1 MCEHPWAPL
10 NKPQPTDPIMPEI
23 QQAPQSG
30 ELTQRFI
37 AFVMMHAQQ
46 ASLFLG
52 QIPHPQ
58 TGKAETNLEAAKM
71 FIDQLEMVR
80 EKTRGN
86 LSQEEMGIITH
97 VLSDLQLAYVK
108 VSSGA
113 PTTADPEPTPAP
125 VEDAAASTSEGSI
138 LPEEEVTENRKRF
151 TKSYGS

>member
-1 MCEHPWAPL
+1 
-10 NKPQPTDPIMPEI
+10 MPEI
-23 QQAPQSG
+23 QQTQQSG

-71 FIDQLEMVR
+71 FIDQLEMIR

-86 LSQEEMGIITH
+86 LTQDESGILTH
-97 VLSDLQLAYVK
+97 VLSDLQLAFVK
-108 VSSGA
+108 VSSGEPVA
-113 PTTADPEPTPAP
+113 VEPEPVPPSVEDVTPPTTGAATA
-125 VEDAAASTSEGSI
+125 VEEETSES
-138 LPEEEVTENRKRF
+138 RKRF

>member
-1 MCEHPWAPL
+1 
-10 NKPQPTDPIMPEI
+10 MPEI
-23 QQAPQSG
+23 QQTQQSG

-71 FIDQLEMVR
+71 FIDQLEMIR

-86 LSQEEMGIITH
+86 LTQDESGILTH
-97 VLSDLQLAYVK
+97 VLSDLQLAFVK
-108 VSSGA
+108 VSSGEPVA
-113 PTTADPEPTPAP
+113 LDPEPVPPSIDEVAP
-125 VEDAAASTSEGSI
+125 PAAAAAI
-138 LPEEEVTENRKRF
+138 LPEEETTENRKRF

>member
-1 MCEHPWAPL
+1 
-10 NKPQPTDPIMPEI
+10 MPEI
-23 QQAPQSG
+23 QQTQQSG

-71 FIDQLEMVR
+71 FIDQLEMIR

-86 LSQEEMGIITH
+86 LTQDESGILTH
-97 VLSDLQLAYVK
+97 VLSDLQLAFVK
-108 VSSGA
+108 VSSGEPSVAEPEPIPA
-113 PTTADPEPTPAP
+113 PTA
-125 VEDAAASTSEGSI
+125 DAAPPAAGAAI
-138 LPEEEVTENRKRF
+138 LPEEETSESRKRF

>member
-1 MCEHPWAPL
+1 
-10 NKPQPTDPIMPEI
+10 MPEI

-86 LSQEEMGIITH
+86 LSQEESGIITH
-97 VLSDLQLAYVK
+97 VLSDLQLAFVK
-108 VSSGA
+108 VSSG
-113 PTTADPEPTPAP
+113 EPPVAFSESAGES
-125 VEDAAASTSEGSI
+125 VEDAAASPSESLEPDDDG
-138 LPEEEVTENRKRF
+138 TENRKKF